1 MSNATT
7 TTAQISISVDEIWAG
22 SGKLENGQIVDC
34 GAQFCRDADES
45 EEIYEMIEQAI
56 AGGKTVVNIEHSDDD
71 KTHRITWSIT

>member
-22 SGKLENGQIVDC
+22 SGRLENGQIVDC
-34 GAQFCRDADES
+34 AAQFCSDADES

-56 AGGKTVVNIEHSDDD
+56 AEGKESVTVEHSADD
-71 KTHRITWSIT
+71 KSRRITWSIT